1 MQDIIT
7 EDQLSKGYKLAFGP
21 VYRINPTTVVKT
33 HTRIAEAEMMRFVR
47 ANTSI
52 PVPQVQNA
60 YTDEKTSKV
69 VLVMDYVEGKTLKEA
84 WVDLD
89 EAARE
94 SIISQLREYM
104 AELRT
109 FKGDLIG
116 CIDGTACNDQYFD
129 EDPEGYGPYNTEKEF
144 NQGIVRAMKESRG
157 DSGFCEWVCTVWL
170 NVMRDHDIILTHGD
184 FDPRNIIVQG
194 DKVAAIL
201 DWELSGYYP
210 SYWEY
215 GKAML
220 RPAWEEPWSQ
230 SQAIDKVLEPFHKEL
245 SVMWNSNDIIY

>member
-1 MQDIIT
+1 
-7 EDQLSKGYKLAFGP
+7 
-21 VYRINPTTVVKT
+21 
-33 HTRIAEAEMMRFVR
+33 MMRFVR

-52 PVPQVQNA
+52 PVPQLQNA
-60 YTDEKTSKV
+60 YTDEKTGKV

-109 FKGDLIG
+109 FKGDFIG
-116 CIDGTACNDQYFD
+116 CIDGTACNDQ
-129 EDPEGYGPYNTEKEF
+129 
-144 NQGIVRAMKESRG
+144 AMKKSGG
-157 DSGFCEWVCTVWL
+157 DNGFCEWICTVWL
-170 NVMRDHDIILTHGD
+170 NVMKDHDIVLTHGD

-220 RPAWEEPWSQ
+220 RPAWEEPWSR
-230 SQAIDKVLEPFHKEL
+230 SKAIDKVLEPFHKEL
-245 SVMWNSNDIIY
+245 SVMWNSRDIIY